1 MSKHTTLRAER
12 NEWAWP
18 DEWALP
24 ACGSR
29 PRPQIGRMPSTT
41 LRGLLLFLIASGC
54 VAGSEGPR
62 GPGTPTDPNPDTQLR
77 ADLFPG
83 PIETPDHIR
92 VDSVLEMG
100 VGVRNGGTGNAGP
113 GWVIRVFLSS
123 DPIIDSADI
132 QVDHFVAPRDLPA
145 GGEDQYLRHKKLRAS
160 TPPGSYYI
168 GSILDVTR
176 VVPEVTE
183 GNNTLVNPATIV
195 LTPKSAAPAGDD

>member
-1 MSKHTTLRAER
+1 MRI
-12 NEWAWP
+12 
-18 DEWALP
+18 ALT
-24 ACGSR
+24 S
-29 PRPQIGRMPSTT
+29 
-41 LRGLLLFLIASGC
+41 LVGLAALMAC

-62 GPGTPTDPNPDTQLR
+62 GPGGPTDPDPTGQAR

-92 VDSVLEMG
+92 VDSILEMR
-100 VGVRNGGTGNAGP
+100 VGVRNGGTASAGP
-113 GWVIRVFLSS
+113 GWVVRVFLST

-132 QVDHFVAPRDLPA
+132 QVDHFTAPRDLPA

-160 TPPGSYYI
+160 TPVGTYYI

-183 GNNTLVNPATIV
+183 GNNALVQPSTILLTARPAT
-195 LTPKSAAPAGDD
+195 PGDD